1 MSFMFPPKEG
11 GSVGVSLL
19 RWDSRRGVKSRVRKL
34 TIEGSI
40 FFDPK
45 ESGEIGEDQENPK
58 KIFFPI

>member
-1 MSFMFPPKEG
+1 
-11 GSVGVSLL
+11 
-19 RWDSRRGVKSRVRKL
+19 VKSVVRKL
-34 TIEGSI
+34 TFEGSI

>member
-1 MSFMFPPKEG
+1 MSPPKGRE
-11 GSVGVSLL
+11 SVGVSLL
-19 RWDSRRGVKSRVRKL
+19 RWAIRQSVKSVVRKL
-34 TIEGSI
+34 TVVGSI